1 MDYFKKCFVI
11 NLNRRTDRYEEFL
24 ERIPFEA
31 NVCTRFSAIDGDDI
45 KNYDKDEN
53 PYIIGC
59 HLSHKAVLQNVINDN
74 SIEDNDYVIIFEDDV
89 YFQSTFIK
97 EIEKIVARKNVFDT
111 NSIIYI
117 GGKSIQNFLPNN
129 LTGYTNIIENIYLRN
144 NIRDTSDIY
153 IRNANVIILS
163 KFACK
168 QIINKTKHVRV
179 SLPID
184 ALYNKIRDYIPEMK
198 IYDLFP
204 HVCYSSLESDSDIE
218 KFYVT
223 NEVADFST
231 EHENDYFKHND
242 FIINEEPGIGTI
254 GMMTEPIF

>member
-1 MDYFKKCFVI
+1 MEYFKKCFVI
-11 NLNRRTDRYEEFL
+11 NLNRRSDRYLGFL

-31 NVCTRFSAIDGDDI
+31 NICTKFSAIDGGDI

-89 YFQSTFIK
+89 YFQNTFIK
-97 EIEKIVARKNVFDT
+97 DIEKIISRKNVFDS

-117 GGKSIQNFLPNN
+117 GGKSIQNYSPSN

-144 NIRDTSDIY
+144 NIKDTTDIY
-153 IRNANVIILS
+153 NRNANVIILS
-163 KFACK
+163 KLACK
-168 QIINKTKHVRV
+168 EIINKTKHVRV

-184 ALYNKIRDYIPEMK
+184 SLYNKIRDYIPDMK

-204 HVCYSSLESDSDIE
+204 HVCYCPADNESDIE
-218 KFYVT
+218 KFYAQNQVE
-223 NEVADFST
+223 NIMIHD
-231 EHENDYFKHND
+231 HEYFMDND
-242 FIINEEPGIGTI
+242 FMINEEPGIGTL
-254 GMMTEPIF
+254 GMIKEPIF

>member
-11 NLNRRTDRYEEFL
+11 NLNRRTDRYKEFL

-31 NVCTRFSAIDGDDI
+31 DICTRFSAIDGDDI

-74 SIEDNDYVIIFEDDV
+74 SIEDTDYVIIFEDDV
-89 YFQSTFIK
+89 YFQSTFLK
-97 EIEKIVARKNVFDT
+97 EIEKIVARKNVFNS
-111 NSIIYI
+111 NSIVYI
-117 GGKSIQNFLPNN
+117 AGKSVQNFTPSN
-129 LTGYTNIIENIYLRN
+129 LSGYTNIIENIYLRN
-144 NIRDTSDIY
+144 NNKDTSVDSN
-153 IRNANVIILS
+153 RNANVIILT
-163 KFACK
+163 KLACR

-184 ALYNKIRDYIPEMK
+184 TLYNKIRDYIPDMK

-204 HVCYSSLESDSDIE
+204 HVCYSSPESDSDIE
-218 KFYVT
+218 KFYAQ
-223 NEVADFST
+223 NETASFTD
-231 EHENDYFKHND
+231 EHAREYFMEND

-254 GMMTEPIF
+254 GMMSEPIF

>member
-11 NLNRRTDRYEEFL
+11 NLNRRTDRYKEFL

-31 NVCTRFSAIDGDDI
+31 DICTRFSAIDGDDI

-59 HLSHKAVLQNVINDN
+59 HLSHKALLQNVIND
-74 SIEDNDYVIIFEDDV
+74 STIEDTDYVIIFEDDV
-89 YFQSTFIK
+89 HFEDTFMK
-97 EIEKIVARKNVFDT
+97 EIEKIVARNNIFDS

-117 GGKSIQNFLPNN
+117 GGKSSEHFSPSN
-129 LTGYTNIIENIYLRN
+129 LSGYTNIVDNIYLRN
-144 NIRDTSDIY
+144 NNKDIDN
-153 IRNANVIILS
+153 INNRNANVIILS
-163 KFACK
+163 KLACK

-184 ALYNKIRDYIPEMK
+184 TLYNKIREYIPDMK

-204 HVCYSSLESDSDIE
+204 HVCYSLAEGESDIE
-218 KFYVT
+218 KFYTKNQVKSFMT
-223 NEVADFST
+223 D
-231 EHENDYFKHND
+231 ENHYFMEND
-242 FIINEEPGIGTI
+242 FIINEEPGIGNI
-254 GMMTEPIF
+254 GMMNEPIF